1 MEWYGILGV
10 VVASLVGAVCLVWGL
25 LYLLRLYCRGQ
36 TNGGTNLQNRLP
48 EGSVVVITG
57 ANAGIG
63 KVTAM
68 ELAKRGSTKRL
79 TFQAR
84 QDGRQPF

>member
-1 MEWYGILGV
+1 MEWYVILGV
-10 VVASLVGAVCLVWGL
+10 VAASLVGAVCLVWGL

-36 TNGGTNLQNRLP
+36 ASGGIDLQNRLP

-63 KVTAM
+63 KVTAI
-68 ELAKRGSTKRL
+68 ELAKRGTKRL
-79 TFQAR
+79 TLQAR
-84 QDGRQPF
+84 QDG